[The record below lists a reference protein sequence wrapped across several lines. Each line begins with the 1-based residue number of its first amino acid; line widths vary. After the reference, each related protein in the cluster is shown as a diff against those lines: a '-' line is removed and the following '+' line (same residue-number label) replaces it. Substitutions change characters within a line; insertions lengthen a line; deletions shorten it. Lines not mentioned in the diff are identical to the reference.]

1 MSDFGINQFLVQ
13 KIPCNYFI
21 NFNGV
26 LLRSA
31 TGMYKKLGMALEIT
45 TTQPCPYV
53 NDDRRLIHGTAGH
66 WFYIERMSRT
76 CLRRAEPTRR
86 MYGAWSVPGTLDV
99 ITYWLSRLPGKA
111 GTDHWPAPGTCLLVT
126 GPSWSSNCVRHY
138 YALYRCQPMTYDH
151 EWMS

>member
-66 WFYIERMSRT
+66 
-76 CLRRAEPTRR
+76 
-86 MYGAWSVPGTLDV
+86 
-99 ITYWLSRLPGKA
+99 
-111 GTDHWPAPGTCLLVT
+111 
-126 GPSWSSNCVRHY
+126 
-138 YALYRCQPMTYDH
+138 
-151 EWMS
+151 